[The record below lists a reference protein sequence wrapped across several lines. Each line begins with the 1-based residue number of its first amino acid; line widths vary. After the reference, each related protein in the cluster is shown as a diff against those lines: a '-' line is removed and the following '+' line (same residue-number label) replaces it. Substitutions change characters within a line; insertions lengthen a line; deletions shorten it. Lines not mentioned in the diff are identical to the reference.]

1 MIDFK
6 FADIGEGIH
15 EGKILKWM
23 VKVGDKVKDGDSL
36 FLVETDKVN
45 AEIPSPAKG
54 EIVELMAEEG
64 DIIHV
69 GEVVVKI
76 DDGSGESKPQEASA
90 EKGAEAPKASKE
102 KETEA
107 HKEAVNEGEEKSA
120 GVVGELMVSS
130 EIIEES
136 KENHQNKG
144 EEETRKVLATPVARK
159 LAKDLGID
167 IHKIKGRGPAGRVM
181 KEDIYR
187 AKEEGK
193 SDENTGKTDDNAEAS
208 APREPKSKT
217 SRPEERVPLSMLRKT
232 IAKNMVLSKST
243 IPHATAMDEIDVSDL
258 VLFRQEAKEA
268 AGAEGVKLTYMPFII
283 KALTLTLKEHP
294 VLNGSYDEEREE
306 MVLKKYYNI
315 GIATDT
321 ADGLIV
327 PVIKDTDKKGIFQIA
342 TEVETLAEAARNKS
356 LTLEDLQGGTFT
368 ITNYGA
374 VGAGGGI
381 PVIKHPEVAIL
392 GVGKITKKPVVK
404 DGEITIRD
412 MMSITL
418 CIDHR
423 VIDGGDAGR
432 FMNRFREYLSNPML
446 LILS

>member
-1 MIDFK
+1 MFEFK

-54 EIVELMAEEG
+54 EIAELMAQEG

-69 GEVVVKI
+69 GQVVVKI
-76 DDGSGESKPQEASA
+76 DDGSSEAKP
-90 EKGAEAPKASKE
+90 
-102 KETEA
+102 
-107 HKEAVNEGEEKSA
+107 HKEPVNEGEEQTA
-120 GVVGELMVSS
+120 GVVGEILVSS
-130 EIIEES
+130 QIIEDS
-136 KENHQNKG
+136 KENLQRNDSDG
-144 EEETRKVLATPVARK
+144 VNKVLATPVARG

-167 IHKIKGRGPAGRVM
+167 INTIKGTGPAGRVM
-181 KEDIYR
+181 KEDIYK
-187 AKEEGK
+187 AKEDLAGGPSVNK
-193 SDENTGKTDDNAEAS
+193 KPSSPMAQGDV
-208 APREPKSKT
+208 KSKVEG
-217 SRPEERVPLSMLRKT
+217 REERVPLTMLRKT
-232 IAKNMVLSKST
+232 IARNMVLSKTT
-243 IPHATAMDEIDVSDL
+243 IPHAAAMDEIDVSDL
-258 VLFRQEAKEA
+258 VIFRKEAKETA
-268 AGAEGVKLTYMPFII
+268 AVEGVKLTYMPFII
-283 KALTLTLKEHP
+283 KALTLTLKEYP
-294 VLNGSYDEEREE
+294 VFNGSYDQEKEE
-306 MVLKKYYNI
+306 MILKKYYNI

-321 ADGLIV
+321 AEGLMV
-327 PVIKDTDKKGIFQIA
+327 PVVKDTDKKGIFQIA
-342 TEVETLAEAARNKS
+342 KDVASLSEGARNKT
-356 LTLEDLQGGTFT
+356 LTLEDLQGGTFS

-374 VGAGGGI
+374 VGAGSGI

-392 GVGKITKKPVVK
+392 GIGKITKKPVVM

-412 MMSITL
+412 IMAITL

-432 FMNRFREYLSNPML
+432 FMNRFKEYLSNPML